1 MNKTFNFNHDANN
14 FLRALGVDENL
25 AKRVKEIIFFST
37 ICNFLIRGNMFDDD
51 NDVPNNLKTVTG
63 DLEKAL
69 SFVQT
74 EEEKNLLLIMFK
86 DHQDVAMENCKRYKF
101 LQESPEKER
110 KALKLMLKLAEVK
123 MEDEGKNLNLRPS
136 DIFKRIK
143 YVEKVNYNF
152 DKYFDIVAADMAK
165 DDIFVD
171 IDD

>member
-14 FLRALGVDENL
+14 FLKALGIDENL

-37 ICNFLIRGNMFDDD
+37 ICNFLIRANMFDDD
-51 NDVPNNLKTVTG
+51 HDVPNNLKTVTG

-74 EEEKNLLLIMFK
+74 EEEKDLLLIMFK
-86 DHQDVAMENCKRYKF
+86 DHQDIASENCKRYKF
-101 LQESPEKER
+101 LKESPEKER

-123 MEDEGKNLNLRPS
+123 MEDEGKNIHLRPS
-136 DIFKRIK
+136 DIFRRIK
-143 YVEKVNYNF
+143 YVEQVNYNF
-152 DKYFDIVAADMAK
+152 EKYFNIVAADMAK

-171 IDD
+171 VND